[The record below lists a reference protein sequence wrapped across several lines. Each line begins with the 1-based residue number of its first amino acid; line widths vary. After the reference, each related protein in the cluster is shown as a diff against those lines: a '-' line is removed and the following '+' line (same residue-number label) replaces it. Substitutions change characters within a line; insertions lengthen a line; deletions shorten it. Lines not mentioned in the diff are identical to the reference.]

1 MVSVL
6 FYLLFY
12 HKLKVEYLV
21 YIYLYWRQ
29 SKILVHN
36 FIEENNL
43 MIYIYFL
50 NVWQLEYLELVNIV
64 NCNS

>member
-1 MVSVL
+1 MLSVL

-12 HKLKVEYLV
+12 HKPKVEYLV

-29 SKILVHN
+29 SKIVVHD

-43 MIYIYFL
+43 MIFIL
-50 NVWQLEYLELVNIV
+50 KK
-64 NCNS
+64 C